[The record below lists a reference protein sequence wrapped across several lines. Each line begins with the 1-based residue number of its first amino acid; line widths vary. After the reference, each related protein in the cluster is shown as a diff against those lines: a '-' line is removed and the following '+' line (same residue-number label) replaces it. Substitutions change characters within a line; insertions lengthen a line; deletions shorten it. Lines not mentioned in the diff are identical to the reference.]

1 MRPELHRLCSLD
13 ELEEGTITGGS
24 LPDGHRV
31 AIVDVPDRWVLADRS
46 RMAAW
51 FEHYGTD
58 DLPVIQQVLW
68 PDRFGYFP
76 NDVGSQPGFRKRQPL
91 LRDHP
96 LTYPRLEGR
105 SSGRIRR

>member
-1 MRPELHRLCSLD
+1 V
-13 ELEEGTITGGS
+13 G
-24 LPDGHRV
+24 
-31 AIVDVPDRWVLADRS
+31 DRNLTTQDHNESANALMS
-46 RMAAW
+46 RMVAWNTSGIAASNRQSPAW
-51 FEHYGTD
+51 HVPFT
-58 DLPVIQQVLW
+58 VRQQVLW